1 MVLKKSQSTLEYAAL
16 IAVATAAILGMQLYF
31 RRGVE
36 GKMKDSADSI
46 GTQYDVQT
54 GGYYSRT
61 QLDTSNGDKLQISAS
76 GNYSFGSDSD
86 LTVTDKID
94 GPGIGEVKRF
104 TKGGYTMKS
113 VDRTTT
119 DGDASISFGDLQ

>member
-46 GTQYDVQT
+46 GTQYDVTT

-61 QLDTSNGDKLQISAS
+61 ELDGSKTQISSS
-76 GNYSFGSDSD
+76 GNNSFSGIPGA
-86 LTVTDKID
+86 VA
-94 GPGIGEVKRF
+94 GPGIGEVKRY
-104 TKGGYTMKS
+104 TDGGYKMKS
-113 VDRTTT
+113 VEQTTT
-119 DGDASISFGDLQ
+119 DKEADLDFGGLDN